1 VTLDD
6 LLVTL
11 AGRVLALPEDR
22 PATVAVDGMSG
33 VGKTTLAGLVAGV
46 VGGAGRAVVP
56 VSYDD
61 FHRPAAR
68 RHRQGRLSASGYL
81 EDSYDAEALDR
92 LVLSPLVAGEGSV
105 VVSAYDL
112 ADDVPL
118 DPVPVDVPAGAV
130 AIVEGEFLLG
140 LDHAWDLGV
149 LLVADPAVVLE
160 RALERDQDLGEP
172 DRLREAYLR
181 RYFPAW
187 SLYEER
193 FTPWQR
199 ADLVIDTTDL
209 GAPRIL
215 TPNFP

>member
-6 LLVTL
+6 LLVSL

-33 VGKTTLAGLVAGV
+33 VGKSTLAGLVAGV
-46 VGGAGRAVVP
+46 VAGAGREVIP

-92 LVLSPLVAGEGSV
+92 LVLAPLVAGAGRV
-105 VVSAYDL
+105 VLSAYDL
-112 ADDVPL
+112 ADDAPV
-118 DPVPVDVPAGAV
+118 DAVPVDVPDGAV

-140 LDHAWDLGV
+140 MAHSWDLGI
-149 LLVADPAVVLE
+149 LLVADPAVMLERVLE
-160 RALERDQDLGEP
+160 RDHDLGEP
-172 DRLREAYLR
+172 HRVREAYLR

-199 ADLVIDTTDL
+199 ADLVVDLTDL
-209 GAPRIL
+209 GAPRVL
-215 TPNFP
+215 TPNSP

>member
-1 VTLDD
+1 MTLDD

-22 PATVAVDGMSG
+22 PATVAFDGLSG
-33 VGKTTLAGLVAGV
+33 VGKTTLAGLVGGV
-46 VGGAGRAVVP
+46 VAGAGRAVIP

-61 FHRPAAR
+61 FHLPAAR
-68 RHRQGRLSASGYL
+68 RHQQGRLSASGYL

-92 LVLSPLVAGEGSV
+92 LVLAPLVGGEGSV
-105 VVSAYDL
+105 VVCAYDL
-112 ADDVPL
+112 ADDGPV
-118 DPVPVDVPAGAV
+118 DPVPVAVPERAV
-130 AIVEGEFLLG
+130 VIVEGEFLLG
-140 LDHAWDLGV
+140 LDHSWDLGI

-160 RALERDQDLGEP
+160 RVLDRDHDLGAP
-172 DRLREAYLR
+172 DRVREAYLR

-199 ADLVIDTTDL
+199 ADLVVDLTDL
-209 GAPRIL
+209 GAPRVL
-215 TPNFP
+215 TPNSS

>member
-1 VTLDD
+1 MTLDD

-11 AGRVLALPEDR
+11 AGRVLALSEDR
-22 PATVAVDGMSG
+22 PVTVAIDGMGG
-33 VGKTTLAGLVAGV
+33 VGKTTLAGLVADV
-46 VGGAGRAVVP
+46 VAGAGRPVVAVA
-56 VSYDD
+56 YDD
-61 FHRPAAR
+61 FHRPPRR
-68 RHRQGRLSASGYL
+68 RHRQGRLSATGYL

-92 LVLSPLVAGEGSV
+92 LVLAPLVAGADRV

-112 ADDVPL
+112 AADVPV

-140 LDHAWDLGV
+140 MSHSWDLGI

-160 RALERDQDLGEP
+160 RVLERDHDLGEP
-172 DRLREAYLR
+172 DQVREAYLR

-199 ADLVIDTTDL
+199 ADLVVDLTDL
-209 GAPRIL
+209 GAPRVL
-215 TPNFP
+215 TPNSP